1 MNTLGV
7 NAVTVGMLLWEA
19 DVHDKKGE
27 KKEAAKIREWVA
39 QLLCE
44 QSKLLRSV
52 WGQRGGKLLRVCLSL
67 SPRGR
72 PGTASRRD

>member
-1 MNTLGV
+1 MNTLDV
-7 NAVTVGMLLWEA
+7 NTVTVGMLFWEA

-27 KKEAAKIREWVA
+27 KLEAAKIREWVA

-44 QSKLLRSV
+44 QSKLV
-52 WGQRGGKLLRVCLSL
+52 SL